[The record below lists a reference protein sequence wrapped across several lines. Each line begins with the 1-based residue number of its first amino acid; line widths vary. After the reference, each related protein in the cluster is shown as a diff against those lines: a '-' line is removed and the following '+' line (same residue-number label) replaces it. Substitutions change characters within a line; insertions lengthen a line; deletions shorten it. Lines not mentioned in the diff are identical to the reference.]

1 MYRKGFYLWGELDRE
16 YLLTNDLGRFIFLPS
31 ETFAQFRTGTLSLT
45 SDTYHH
51 LEENGFLFEGNSE
64 DYVRRWKDYYSSMK
78 GCLLTSTQLF
88 ILALTTACNQR
99 CIYCQA
105 GEVDKYFSMSKETC
119 MKAID
124 IASDSPTSIVTIE
137 FQGGE
142 PTLNPEVLH
151 FAVPYA
157 KQVFSRKGKQVNF
170 AIVTNLT
177 APDPDLLDWLIGEG
191 VSISTSLDGHREL
204 HNFNRPLKNHLST
217 FDQWETG
224 LQLCRSLYEKHGY
237 ECEVGA
243 IQTTTRQSLAHP
255 HEIVKAYIE
264 HGYHNLYI
272 RPLTPLG
279 CAAEEWKQVGYTPQE
294 YLCFYT
300 AILDDLFQR
309 CKTGTIVTETTAS
322 IYLRR
327 ILLQDSVGHTEFR
340 SPCGAAV
347 GQMAVNYDGQIY
359 TCDEGRM
366 LANMGDL
373 TFRLGDVE
381 NTYEQLVTSPAAHA
395 TCTASCVETL
405 PLCSGCVYHPF
416 CSVCPVVTYSMEKD
430 LVSHE
435 NDNYHCAISK
445 GILQYLFRRIRQAND
460 EEMRVLYKWAK

>member
-1 MYRKGFYLWGELDRE
+1 MYSKSFFLWEKLENE
-16 YLLTNDLGRFIFLPS
+16 YLLTNDLGRYILMSPDSFDQFNAGILSAKS
-31 ETFAQFRTGTLSLT
+31 EEYL
-45 SDTYHH
+45 H
-51 LEENGFLFEGNSE
+51 LKENGFLFEGSAE
-64 DYVRRWKDYYSSMK
+64 EYVQQWKDYYMSMK
-78 GCLLTSTQLF
+78 SCLLTSTHLF

-99 CIYCQA
+99 CVYCQA
-105 GEVDKYFSMSKETC
+105 GEVDRSFSMSQVTC
-119 MKAID
+119 RKAID
-124 IASDSPTSIVTIE
+124 IASESPTSIVTIE

-142 PTLNPEVLH
+142 PTLNPEVLR
-151 FAVPYA
+151 FAIPYA
-157 KQVFSRKGKQVNF
+157 KQVFSMKGKQVNF

-177 APDPDLLDWLIGEG
+177 APDPDLFDWLIAEG

-217 FDQWETG
+217 FDQWEAG
-224 LQLCRSLYEKHGY
+224 LQHCRSLYEKHGY

-243 IQTTTRQSLAHP
+243 IQTTTRQSLAYS
-255 HEIVKAYIE
+255 HEIIETYIA

-279 CAAEEWKQVGYTPQE
+279 CAAEEWQQVGYTPQE
-294 YLCFYT
+294 YLHFYT

-309 CKTGTIVTETTAS
+309 CKTGTMVTETTAS

-366 LANMGDL
+366 LANMGDS
-373 TFRLGDVE
+373 TFRLGDVD
-381 NTYEQLVTSPAAHA
+381 NTYEELVTSPAAHA

-405 PLCSGCVYHPF
+405 PLCCSCVYHPF
-416 CSVCPVVTYSMEKD
+416 CSVCPVVTYSSEGD
-430 LVSHE
+430 LVSH
-435 NDNYHCAISK
+435 DIHNYHCEISK
-445 GILQYLFRRIRQAND
+445 GILQYLFRRVFDADQ
-460 EEMRVLYKWAK
+460 EELELLHKWAR